1 MRQRSDFM
9 STREMAI
16 SCIDNM
22 SEQQMLEFIRDQIGL
37 DDIPNAETLEA
48 LAELKYMKA
57 HPEEYKSYISVDAM
71 FDEILGEDDDD

>member
-1 MRQRSDFM
+1 M

-48 LAELKYMKA
+48 LAELKYIKA
-57 HPEEYKSYISVDAM
+57 HPEEYKRYVSAEAA
-71 FDEILGEDDDD
+71 FAEILSEDDDD

>member
-1 MRQRSDFM
+1 M
-9 STREMAI
+9 STREMALNII
-16 SCIDNM
+16 SGM
-22 SEQQMLEFIRDQIGL
+22 SEQQLLEIIRDQIGL

-71 FDEILGEDDDD
+71 FDEILGEDDGD